1 MVVYGGGVEVGVGVI
16 HGLVGVHEPVQRR
29 WGISGACLSRPA
41 SPVSNG
47 VVVVIEVGSRRM
59 VT

>member
-1 MVVYGGGVEVGVGVI
+1 MRDDGGGVDVGVCVI

-29 WGISGACLSRPA
+29 WGISGACLSRPV
-41 SPVSNG
+41 SSVSNG
-47 VVVVIEVGSRRM
+47 IVVVIEVGSRRM

>member
-1 MVVYGGGVEVGVGVI
+1 MHDDGGGVDVGVGII

-29 WGISGACLSRPA
+29 WGINGACLSRPA
-41 SPVSNG
+41 LSVSNG